1 MPKSRHRAH
10 ASGCARDAYNVLS
23 IQRMSLWL
31 MIGEP
36 IAAIVGMLRITVPT
50 TKDSGAIVLKGT
62 LTGLWARVLLCMARL
77 ENLGPGKTFD
87 LKDVIYV
94 DLAGERTLRLL
105 GKVYGASFIAESTYG
120 KHICKKLKLRRV
132 SVAEGENGN
141 AQAGDRSATPIRF
154 KTADTN
160 KNDSLTAQLRSSIPH
175 DAKTE
180 ASNAA

>member
-1 MPKSRHRAH
+1 MW
-10 ASGCARDAYNVLS
+10 
-23 IQRMSLWL
+23 LWL

-50 TKDSGAIVLKGT
+50 TKDSGAIVLEGR
-62 LTGLWARVLLCMARL
+62 LTGLWARVLLLLARQKDQ
-77 ENLGPGKTFD
+77 GPGKTFD
-87 LKDVIYV
+87 LQDVIYV
-94 DLAGERTLRLL
+94 DFAGEKALRLL

-132 SVAEGENGN
+132 SVAEVENRSG
-141 AQAGDRSATPIRF
+141 QAGDRSATPIRCR
-154 KTADTN
+154 TADTN

-175 DAKTE
+175 DARTE